1 MLRTRLEYPSVS
13 TGLDQSQTSLADSAL
28 EEQVQPPERAFQP
41 FQVDQD
47 QTDTVRLSP
56 LPPLH
61 YPIEKSS
68 EHHDGGVR
76 GWVCI
81 AGSFLAMFCSFGF
94 LNA

>member
-1 MLRTRLEYPSVS
+1 M
-13 TGLDQSQTSLADSAL
+13 DQSQTSLAGSKL
-28 EEQVQPPERAFQP
+28 EDQVQPPELAFQP
-41 FQVDQD
+41 FQIDQD
-47 QTDTVRLSP
+47 QTETARLS
-56 LPPLH
+56 LLTPLH
-61 YPIEKSS
+61 LPTQESF